1 MRTFS
6 PSGFLTS
13 RWHPPKIILLISG
26 SPKILSK
33 LYIKA
38 QDPFN
43 GFRSHSNKSQIAT
56 IIRRYSIAPKIR
68 FDGLNYRNILRITSN
83 HFTNI
88 LYKSKAYSCRIQN
101 HSTLSLSALRQLY
114 LQATA
119 VSLSIYH
126 RQLFSIH
133 GPVPPNSYLD
143 PFSLPSK
150 LSSSLPWSP
159 PRQTSQIRTPFSYLF
174 ILSSLDT
181 CSTTYP
187 TRPGRLTS
195 IFQLNVPQAHQSH
208 HRYEFSSHTLCYT
221 DGSKSGTRTGF
232 AFSINGIVT
241 HHRHRNSASIFPAEL
256 LAIYS
261 CLSHLSLLP
270 PPHKFLLL
278 SDSLSSIQAMQD
290 PHSPNPIV
298 QRILILHHSLSS
310 SSSSCAFLWIP
321 GHINLPDHDA
331 VNFVAKCRYNLVV
344 ISFD

>member
-133 GPVPPNSYLD
+133 GPVLSKLYLS
-143 PFSLPSK
+143 PGSLPSK
-150 LSSSLPWSP
+150 LSSSLLWSP
-159 PRQTSQIRTPFSYLF
+159 SGQTPQIRTPSSYLF
-174 ILSSLDT
+174 IFSSLDT
-181 CSTTYP
+181 CSTSYP
-187 TRPGRLTS
+187 TRPGCFTPIS
-195 IFQLNVPQAHQSH
+195 QLNVPQAHQSH
-208 HRYEFSSHTLCYT
+208 HSVSYTHLTLPT
-221 DGSKSGTRTGF
+221 
-232 AFSINGIVT
+232 
-241 HHRHRNSASIFPAEL
+241 
-256 LAIYS
+256 IYS
-261 CLSHLSLLP
+261 
-270 PPHKFLLL
+270 
-278 SDSLSSIQAMQD
+278 
-290 PHSPNPIV
+290 V
-298 QRILILHHSLSS
+298 
-310 SSSSCAFLWIP
+310 
-321 GHINLPDHDA
+321 
-331 VNFVAKCRYNLVV
+331 
-344 ISFD
+344 